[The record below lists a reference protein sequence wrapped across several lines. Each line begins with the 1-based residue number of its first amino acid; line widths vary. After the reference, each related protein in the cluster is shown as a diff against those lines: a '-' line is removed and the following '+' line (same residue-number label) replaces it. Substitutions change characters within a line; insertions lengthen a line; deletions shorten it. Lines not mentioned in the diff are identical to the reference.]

1 MTGQY
6 KTHDQNKTEVECL
19 KKGILSFIV
28 AACVLMLMV
37 IGCER
42 KGGRCALPSPS
53 TEEEKQKLT
62 ILHIDAEKKG
72 FQEFIKQAEKKLNIE
87 ITVEKCLD
95 NADNRQAKISTIL
108 ASGDKN
114 VDLISVNDEMIS
126 EFKHKGYLVP
136 LEETVMTEEI
146 RKGFPQKYLES
157 ICEADGHIYSVPF
170 LMDVMMFWVNQELL
184 DQAGL
189 DKLNDINDFYTLK
202 KSLQGEDKFVYGDA
216 WEETYVYNSIA
227 QFVNFWGGDYF
238 DWSNSRTRQA
248 IRYMKSMLEDGITSP
263 TQLVDQYE
271 QMEEKFIKGKYGCI
285 FMYTGSLSTFRD
297 ANMYGKKKIHMAPL
311 PQFKEKATNIAAWQ
325 YVLNNAS
332 EHKNTAV
339 KFLQYAASYEGSAD
353 YAKLTKSYPARLDV
367 IENENIDL
375 EEIDMV
381 REYLKEYTL
390 NARPLCEN
398 SMEAISEMG
407 TLFQEYVLGQC
418 EEEHF
423 LEQAQNCINT
433 YY

>member
-1 MTGQY
+1 M
-6 KTHDQNKTEVECL
+6 
-19 KKGILSFIV
+19 KKGILSFIT
-28 AACVLMLMV
+28 AACVL
-37 IGCER
+37 ITGC
-42 KGGRCALPSPS
+42 GSMGRLSEIPSSS
-53 TEEEKQKLT
+53 TAEEKQKLT
-62 ILHIDAEKKG
+62 ILHIDAGKKG
-72 FQEFIKQAEKKLNIE
+72 FQEFIKQAEEKLNIE
-87 ITVEKCLD
+87 ITVEKCPD

-136 LEETVMTEEI
+136 LEKSVMTEKT

-184 DQAGL
+184 NQAGL
-189 DKLNDINDFYTLK
+189 DELNDINDFYTLK
-202 KSLQGEDKFVYGDA
+202 DSLAETDQFVYGDA
-216 WEETYVYNSIA
+216 WENTYAYNSIG

-238 DWSNSRTRQA
+238 DWSDSRTRQA
-248 IRYMKSMLEDGITSP
+248 VRYMKRMLEDGITSP

-285 FMYTGSLSTFRD
+285 FMYTGALSTFRD
-297 ANMYGKKKIHMAPL
+297 ANMYGKNKIHMAPL
-311 PQFKEKATNIAAWQ
+311 PQFQEKATNIAAWQ
-325 YVLNNAS
+325 YVLNNTS
-332 EHKNTAV
+332 ENKEAAV
-339 KFLQYAASYEGSAD
+339 KFLQYAASYEGSTD
-353 YAKLTKSYPARLDV
+353 YAETMKSYPARLDV
-367 IENENIDL
+367 IENEDLDL

-381 REYLKEYTL
+381 RKYLKEYAL

-398 SMEAISEMG
+398 SMEAISQMG

-418 EEEHF
+418 EEADF
-423 LEQAQNCINT
+423 FEQAQNCINE
-433 YY
+433 YYK

>member
-1 MTGQY
+1 M
-6 KTHDQNKTEVECL
+6 
-19 KKGILSFIV
+19 KKGILSFIT
-28 AACVLMLMV
+28 AACVL
-37 IGCER
+37 ISGCGSMGSDS
-42 KGGRCALPSPS
+42 KLPSPS
-53 TEEEKQKLT
+53 PGEEKQKLT

-72 FQEFIKQAEKKLNIE
+72 FQEFIKQAEEKLNME
-87 ITVEKCLD
+87 ITVEKCPD
-95 NADNRQAKISTIL
+95 NADNRQAKISTTL
-108 ASGDKN
+108 ASGDKT

-126 EFKHKGYLVP
+126 EFKYKGYLVP
-136 LEETVMTEEI
+136 LEETVMTEET

-184 DQAGL
+184 NQAGL
-189 DKLNDINDFYTLK
+189 DELKDINDFYTLK
-202 KSLQGEDKFVYGDA
+202 ESLQGQDQFVYGDA
-216 WEETYVYNSIA
+216 WEDTYAYNSIA

-238 DWSNSRTRQA
+238 DWSNSKTRQA
-248 IRYMKSMLEDGITSP
+248 VRYMKSMLEDRITSP

-271 QMEEKFIKGKYGCI
+271 QMEEKFIRGKYGCI

-297 ANMYGKKKIHMAPL
+297 ANMYGKNKIHMAPL
-311 PQFKEKATNIAAWQ
+311 PQFEEKATNIAAWQ

-332 EHKNTAV
+332 EHKEAAV

-353 YAKLTKSYPARLDV
+353 YAKLMKSYPARLDV
-367 IENENIDL
+367 IENEDINL

-398 SMEAISEMG
+398 SIEAISRMG

-418 EEEHF
+418 EEESF
-423 LEQAQNCINT
+423 FEQAQNCIDT
-433 YY
+433 YYK